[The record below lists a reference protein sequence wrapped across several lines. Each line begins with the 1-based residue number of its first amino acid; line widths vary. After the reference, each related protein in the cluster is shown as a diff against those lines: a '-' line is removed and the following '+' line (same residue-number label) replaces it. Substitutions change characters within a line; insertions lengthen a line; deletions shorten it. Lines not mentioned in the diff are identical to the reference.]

1 MMDENLNERCIH
13 CLVRGVQGKT
23 YHKETTC
30 RLYPYTGEDDYMRGK
45 YDTCYSV
52 QLVGL
57 CKYEERPE
65 KSVPKSSERY
75 KIKHR

>member
-13 CLVRGVQGKT
+13 CLVRSVRGKT

-30 RLYPYTGEDDYMRGK
+30 RLYPYTGNDGRMRGK
-45 YDTCYSV
+45 YDTCNRI

-57 CKYEERPE
+57 CKYEETVE
-65 KSVPKSSERY
+65 KQESTERY
-75 KIKHR
+75 KIRHR